1 MEIKF
6 SIDGLPELA
15 KRLDGIAQIVAGP
28 IAKEALEAGGDVI
41 AAQAEANIHSV
52 SGGLASDVI
61 VVTRARVEGGE
72 RYVLIGPGFNPESFR
87 RTAQRRG
94 KYSNEAPAADQTTN
108 PGVYGLFVEVGH
120 GPPGTHRERQRS
132 KRNGVQIEFGSS
144 ETPPRPWLGPAFE
157 ATVDEAV
164 QVVAD
169 TIRERL
175 ESLNL

>member
-1 MEIKF
+1 VDIIF

-28 IAKEALEAGGDVI
+28 IAKEALEAGGEVI
-41 AAQAEANIHSV
+41 ARQAEANIHSV
-52 SGGLASDVI
+52 TGQLASDVV

-87 RTAQRRG
+87 RSVQRRG
-94 KYSNEAPAADQTTN
+94 KYASEAPAADQTTN
-108 PGVYGLFVEVGH
+108 PGVYGLFAEIGH
-120 GPPGTHRERQRS
+120 GPPGVHRERQRA
-132 KRNGVQIEFGSS
+132 KRNGKDIEFGNA
-144 ETPPRPWLGPAFE
+144 ETPPHPWLGPAFE
-157 ATVDEAV
+157 TTVGEAV